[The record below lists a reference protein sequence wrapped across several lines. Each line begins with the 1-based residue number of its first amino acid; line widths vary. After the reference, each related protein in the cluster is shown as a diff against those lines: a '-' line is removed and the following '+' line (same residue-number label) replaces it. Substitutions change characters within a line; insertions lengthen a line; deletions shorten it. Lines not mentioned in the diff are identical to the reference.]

1 MKYMRFERLLLIVG
15 GVTVFAS
22 ITVQLTGPA
31 PEYSEIAAQILLLG
45 VLFGAVRFGAKGG
58 MIAAIVASAIYVILR
73 TELFSST
80 AVSYGDTLVIAS
92 RLIAFGMVG
101 VVGGEICSRFRHGIA
116 VLESGNALDDW
127 SRVYNQAWAH
137 RTLVAARERSTRYQ
151 EPFSVVLLSMS
162 PSLFDGVSAS
172 RQRTMIRKLADH
184 IRTSVRMVDEIA
196 RLDDGRFVVVLPH
209 TPQVGGEI
217 VAQRAVDGVRAALGS
232 RDEAVRVKLLSAPER
247 IADIDALIGLIA
259 PSADQADS
267 VEYRSDGVSTRK
279 PAADSAA
286 SAS

>member
-1 MKYMRFERLLLIVG
+1 MRFERLLLIVG

-22 ITVQLTGPA
+22 ITVQLTGPS

-80 AVSYGDTLVIAS
+80 AVSYGDTLVMAS
-92 RLIAFGMVG
+92 RLVAFGMVG
-101 VVGGEICSRFRHGIA
+101 VVGGEVCSRFKHGIA

-137 RTLVAARERSTRYQ
+137 RTLVSARERSTRYQ
-151 EPFSVVLLSMS
+151 EPFSVVLLTMS

-209 TPQVGGEI
+209 TPQAGGHI
-217 VAQRAVDGVRAALGS
+217 VAQRAADGVRAALGS
-232 RDEAVRVKLLSAPER
+232 RDEAVRVRLLSAPENV
-247 IADIDALIGLIA
+247 ADIDALIGLIA
-259 PSADQADS
+259 PEVDQADS
-267 VEYRSDGVSTRK
+267 AEYRSDGASTRN
-279 PAADSAA
+279 PAAESAA

>member
-1 MKYMRFERLLLIVG
+1 MKYTGFERLLLIVG

-31 PEYSEIAAQILLLG
+31 PEYSEIAAQVLLLG
-45 VLFGAVRFGAKGG
+45 VLFGAVRYGAKGG
-58 MIAAIVASAIYVILR
+58 MIAAIAASVVYVMLR

-80 AVSYGDTLVIAS
+80 EVGYQDTLVVAS

-101 VVGGEICSRFRHGIA
+101 VVGGEVCSRVRHGIA

-137 RTLVAARERSTRYQ
+137 KTLVAARERAARYQ
-151 EPFSVVLLSMS
+151 EPFSVILLSMS
-162 PSLFDGVSAS
+162 PSLFEGVRAS

-184 IRTSVRMVDEIA
+184 IRTGVRMVDEIA
-196 RLDDGRFVVVLPH
+196 RLDDGRFLVVLPH
-209 TPQVGGEI
+209 TPHAGGEI
-217 VAQRAVDGVRAALGS
+217 VAIRAADGLRAALGA
-232 RDEAVRVKLLSAPER
+232 RDEAVRVRLLSTPDELTE
-247 IADIDALIGLIA
+247 IDALIEEITPRSGQ
-259 PSADQADS
+259 DDS
-267 VEYRSDGVSTRK
+267 PEYSSDGASTRN
-279 PAADSAA
+279 PAAESAA